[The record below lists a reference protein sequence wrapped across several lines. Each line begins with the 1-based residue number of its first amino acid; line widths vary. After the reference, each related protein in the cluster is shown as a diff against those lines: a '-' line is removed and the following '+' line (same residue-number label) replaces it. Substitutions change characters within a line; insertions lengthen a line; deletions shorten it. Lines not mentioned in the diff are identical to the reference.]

1 MDAKR
6 VLNTG
11 STEVTEGSPEF
22 LRVPRWFTVFDRMPK
37 ELNYWLTT
45 VEMPISPGQQ
55 LPDTSDVAIIGA
67 GFTGLSAALALA
79 KRGAKVVVLEAETIG
94 WGASSRNGG
103 MVLTG
108 LKLGVN
114 ELISKYG
121 RELTRRVYAASL
133 ETIGCVER
141 LVKEEDIDCDF
152 ARSGHLEVACK
163 QSHFDDYARQAE
175 VIAREFNHQ
184 LRIVPRDQLR
194 TEIGSAIYYG
204 GMVDEASAA
213 LNPARYV
220 AGLGAAAMRAGAA
233 IYEHTKLQKIDRDS
247 QNGAPGFRLTTSRG
261 SLRARNVL
269 VGTSGYTGAAT
280 PALRKKIIPIG
291 SFIITTEVLPD
302 ALARELSP
310 RNRQIY
316 DSKNYLYYFRL
327 TPDNRMLFGGRAA
340 FFPETD
346 QTIRRSAEILRR
358 GMISVYPQLRDTK
371 VEYVWGGTLDFCF
384 DIMPHAGQI
393 EGVYFAVGY
402 AGHGVAMATWQGQ
415 RMAEWIA
422 DGKTDNPFA
431 EIPFPGAPLGLYNGK
446 PWFLPFAGA
455 YYKVL
460 DWIT

>member
-1 MDAKR
+1 
-6 VLNTG
+6 
-11 STEVTEGSPEF
+11 
-22 LRVPRWFTVFDRMPK
+22 MPQ

-45 VEMPISPGQQ
+45 VNMPAAQSRP
-55 LPDTSDVAIIGA
+55 LPANADVAIIGA

-79 KRGAKVVVLEAETIG
+79 KRGAKVVVLETETIG

-114 ELISKYG
+114 KLISMYG
-121 RELTRRVYAASL
+121 RELTRRMYAASL
-133 ETIGCVER
+133 ETIDTVER
-141 LVKEEDIDCDF
+141 IVKEESIACDF
-152 ARSGHLEVACK
+152 ARKGHLEVACK
-163 QSHFDDYARQAE
+163 PAHFAGYARQAE

-184 LRIVPRDQLR
+184 LRVVPRDQLSS
-194 TEIGSAIYYG
+194 EIGSDIYFG
-204 GMVDEASAA
+204 GMVDEISAG

-220 AGLGAAAMRAGAA
+220 AGLGAAAMRAGAQ
-233 IYEHTKLQKIDRDS
+233 IYERTRLQNIQRES
-247 QNGAPGFRLTTSRG
+247 RGGAPGFKLNSSQG
-261 SLRARNVL
+261 AIWARNVL

-291 SFIITTEVLPD
+291 SFIITTEVLPES
-302 ALARELSP
+302 LARELSP

-316 DSKNYLYYFRL
+316 DSKNYLYYYRL

-346 QTIRRSAEILRR
+346 QTIRKSAEILQR
-358 GMISVYPQLRDTK
+358 GMIDVYPQLRDTK

-384 DIMPHAGQI
+384 DIMPHAGQMDGI
-393 EGVYFAVGY
+393 YFAVGY
-402 AGHGVAMATWQGQ
+402 AGHGVAMATYQGQ
-415 RMAEWIA
+415 KMAEWIVE
-422 DGKTDNPFA
+422 GKTDNPFA

-455 YYKVL
+455 YYKIL
-460 DWIT
+460 DWVS

>member
-1 MDAKR
+1 
-6 VLNTG
+6 
-11 STEVTEGSPEF
+11 
-22 LRVPRWFTVFDRMPK
+22 MPQ

-45 VEMPISPGQQ
+45 VQMPTSTARP
-55 LPDTSDVAIIGA
+55 LPEAADVAIIGA
-67 GFTGLSAALALA
+67 GFTGLSAALSLA
-79 KRGAKVVVLEAETIG
+79 KRGAKVVVLESETIG

-114 ELISKYG
+114 KLISMYG
-121 RELTRRVYAASL
+121 RELARRMYAASL
-133 ETIGCVER
+133 ETIDAVEQV
-141 LVKEEDIDCDF
+141 VKEENIACDF
-152 ARSGHLEVACK
+152 VRTGHLEVACK
-163 QSHFDDYARQAE
+163 PAHFADYSRQAE

-184 LRIVPRDQLR
+184 LRVVPRDQLR
-194 TEIGSAIYYG
+194 SEIGSDIYYG
-204 GMVDEASAA
+204 GMVDEISAG

-220 AGLGAAAMRAGAA
+220 AGLGAAATRAGAQ
-233 IYEHTKLQKIDRDS
+233 ICERSRLQNIQRES
-247 QNGAPGFRLTTSRG
+247 RGGAPGFRLNSSRG
-261 SLRARNVL
+261 AIWARNVL

-291 SFIITTEVLPD
+291 SFIIATQVLSQ

-316 DSKNYLYYFRL
+316 DSKNYLYYYRL

-346 QTIRRSAEILRR
+346 RTIRKSAEILRR
-358 GMISVYPQLRDTK
+358 GMIDVFPQLRDTP

-384 DIMPHAGQI
+384 DIMPHAGQVDGI
-393 EGVYFAVGY
+393 YFALGY
-402 AGHGVAMATWQGQ
+402 AGHGVAMATYQGQ
-415 RMAEWIA
+415 KMAEWIA
-422 DGKTDNPFA
+422 GGKTDNPFA

-460 DWIT
+460 DWVS